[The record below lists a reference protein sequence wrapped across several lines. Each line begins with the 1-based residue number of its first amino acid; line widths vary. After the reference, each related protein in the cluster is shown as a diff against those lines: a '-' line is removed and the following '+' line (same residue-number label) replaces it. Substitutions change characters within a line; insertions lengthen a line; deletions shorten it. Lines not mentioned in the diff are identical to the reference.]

1 MYTEEWVGICIST
14 LVVTVTIAVYMVN
27 RYIDT
32 FQAKID
38 HSISIPKHIQNDDTL
53 WTSELPSSCDSDDSD
68 SDE

>member
-1 MYTEEWVGICIST
+1 MYTEEWAGVCIST
-14 LVVTVTIAVYMVN
+14 LIVTVAIAVYMVN

-38 HSISIPKHIQNDDTL
+38 HAISIPKHIQQDEAL
-53 WTSELPSSCDSDDSD
+53 WLSELPSSDDSD